1 MKQFISSIFKDV
13 DGQYSSKRVITFAIA
28 ILIIAIAIGNSF
40 FGYKV
45 DDNIWSDLIYT
56 LWAGLGMVT
65 SEKFTKR
72 GISSGTEKEV
82 NSK

>member
-13 DGQYSSKRVITFAIA
+13 DGQPSSKRVITFAIA